1 MFCGL
6 VRQCRSI
13 TQFLMKASTIRCAL
27 KILGVS
33 YLVVSINGDL
43 NLADVLG
50 ETHTPQHPH
59 TLLKLSL
66 QAHLRWYY
74 SYYSLKLYCLN
85 ILPWKWQETSDLKS
99 DLVLGSCRRK
109 GNRKPSGTQT
119 FEQRVYL
126 SHITMPTK
134 SFLCFMTP
142 HFPHQQKA
150 GILHWCHMVSFHI
163 TGFGLMKN
171 GLRYHVLV

>member
-6 VRQCRSI
+6 VRQCCSI

-33 YLVVSINGDL
+33 CLVVSINGDL

-66 QAHLRWYY
+66 QAHLRCYY

-85 ILPWKWQETSDLKS
+85 ILPWKWQETSDLKKWPS
-99 DLVLGSCRRK
+99 FGILQEETGNLVAPRHLSKGSTCLIL
-109 GNRKPSGTQT
+109 Q
-119 FEQRVYL
+119 
-126 SHITMPTK
+126 
-134 SFLCFMTP
+134 C
-142 HFPHQQKA
+142 QQKA
-150 GILHWCHMVSFHI
+150 SFALWLLIFH
-163 TGFGLMKN
+163 TSKKQE
-171 GLRYHVLV
+171 YHTDVTW